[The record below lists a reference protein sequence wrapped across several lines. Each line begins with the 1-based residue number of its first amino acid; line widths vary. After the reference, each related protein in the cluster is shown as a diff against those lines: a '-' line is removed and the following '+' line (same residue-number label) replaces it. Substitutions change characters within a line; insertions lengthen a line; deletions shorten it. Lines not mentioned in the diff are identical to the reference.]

1 MLKNVKVS
9 SMGKLNKYIH
19 SKKTNFGKIVHITL
33 VEASQSKILDNCE
46 LKI

>member
-9 SMGKLNKYIH
+9 SMGKLNKQIH
-19 SKKTNFGKIVHITL
+19 SKKTNFGEIVHMTL
-33 VEASQSKILDNCE
+33 VEVSQRKILDNCE